1 MITLTLSLIQVN
13 DCVIGPGSP
22 TFDNAYWE
30 VTYVKTYVAAGS
42 QPSSPN
48 GTSAGG
54 TIASGTTTA
63 GAGSS
68 TGTANSSPAFASVLK
83 WYGLSVG
90 VSVSVVLMFA
100 GLIPAVLA

>member
-1 MITLTLSLIQVN
+1 MIILTLPSIQVN

-22 TFDNAYWE
+22 TYDNAYWE
-30 VTYVKTYVAAGS
+30 VTYVRTYIVAGS
-42 QPSSPN
+42 QPSSSS
-48 GTSAGG
+48 GI
-54 TIASGTTTA
+54 TISASGTTTA

-68 TGTANSSPAFASVLK
+68 TTGTSNSSSAAMK